1 MLQPLT
7 PHTMFKIG
15 VLISIFAVTQ
25 VSTDKNKPIEV
36 KKVEINKKEA
46 PKIALLYSVKNTTF
60 CFGK

>member
-1 MLQPLT
+1 
-7 PHTMFKIG
+7 MFKIG